1 MIGVFN
7 KASLLS
13 LLRKHPSWN
22 EDTLSVKFDVSAV
35 RNLDVG
41 VIRDKARALLLAA
54 HDSVEV
60 CRYDDFYSAVLLLA
74 DTSEQFLPAW
84 FNDEAFYKTYGVEV
98 KKGQKTSRA
107 LNKVCREFGA
117 TLAESFNHRFAE
129 LADALN
135 PINIPR
141 TASLSI
147 HPFDYLE
154 MSNVDNTRHPDCD
167 MMTGVIVQALSPICW
182 TQTL

>member
-98 KKGQKTSRA
+98 KKGQQ
-107 LNKVCREFGA
+107 GA
-117 TLAESFNHRFAE
+117 QQSM
-129 LADALN
+129 
-135 PINIPR
+135 P
-141 TASLSI
+141 
-147 HPFDYLE
+147 
-154 MSNVDNTRHPDCD
+154 
-167 MMTGVIVQALSPICW
+167 
-182 TQTL
+182 

>member
-84 FNDEAFYKTYGVEV
+84 FNDEAFTRPMVWRSR
-98 KKGQKTSRA
+98 KGRRPAGRSTKYA
-107 LNKVCREFGA
+107 V
-117 TLAESFNHRFAE
+117 
-129 LADALN
+129 
-135 PINIPR
+135 
-141 TASLSI
+141 SL
-147 HPFDYLE
+147 
-154 MSNVDNTRHPDCD
+154 
-167 MMTGVIVQALSPICW
+167 VQR
-182 TQTL
+182 